1 MMNMEL
7 TFTKQAE
14 EAEIKRRWKKVFFAL
29 YAPMYVRYAL
39 YVVLFCLCG
48 FLLRLDFNFIFF
60 ALALGYFL
68 AILSWYSRTW
78 KIYHEVF
85 RKTGQFE
92 KPTTVH
98 LTDTFME
105 LTGGENSAKN
115 VYSIFSGYIE
125 LKDEIALINQKT
137 IAATFRKKYFS
148 DGGEELMQCLD
159 KAGVKKIDFGGFRR
173 WRLVLLPIAMMV
185 ILGIIHFSDVRFRN
199 WIHEKSYNT
208 KCLSNLK
215 MLMCDL
221 IIYSEEQKEAGNIAF
236 AQSETLLEE
245 LVEEGYVNEKNVGCP
260 KLSLCFI
267 YVPYKRPLDSTSSTA
282 ANTPVLFDWIIGA
295 HKKAPRLL
303 GKTTTQTMVAF
314 EDGHVSAEENL
325 RCHKD
330 IYERYAPFM
339 SKEDAEVLRKCCEEH
354 DNMCIIPE

>member
-1 MMNMEL
+1 MEL

-39 YVVLFCLCG
+39 YVVLFCMCG
-48 FLLRLDFNFIFF
+48 TFLRLEFNFIFF
-60 ALALGYFL
+60 ALALGYL
-68 AILSWYSRTW
+68 LVILSWYSRTW
-78 KIYHEVF
+78 KIYREVF

-105 LTGGENSAKN
+105 LSCGENSAKN

-148 DGGEELMQCLD
+148 DGGAELMQCLD
-159 KAGVKKIDFGGFRR
+159 KAGVKKIDFWGFRR
-173 WRLVLLPIAMMV
+173 WRLVLLTIVMMA
-185 ILGIIHFSDVRFRN
+185 IFGIIHFSDVLFRN
-199 WIHEKSYNT
+199 WIHEKGYNT
-208 KCLSNLK
+208 SCLSNLK

-221 IIYSEEQKEAGNIAF
+221 IIYSEEQKEAGNITF
-236 AQSETLLEE
+236 TQSKNLLEE

-260 KLSLCFI
+260 KLHLWFA

-282 ANTPVLFDWIIGA
+282 PNTPVLFDLTIGA
-295 HKKAPRLL
+295 HQKAPRLF
-303 GKTTTQTMVAF
+303 GKTTSQTMVAF

-325 RCHKD
+325 KCHMD

-339 SKEDAEVLRKCCEEH
+339 NKEDAEVLRKCCEEH
-354 DNMCIIPE
+354 DNMCIISE